1 MEEAMPSTKKS
12 SAAKRTASTKKQVI
26 GTRVKI
32 TLDDSRSKE
41 CLILETPTDQMI
53 TLSSARGT
61 IEIADGLGNSITL
74 EPAGITIRAA
84 NKVTINA
91 TELKVNATNL
101 VIDSAI
107 SKFNGVVQCD
117 TLISNSVISASY
129 SPGPGNLL

>member
-1 MEEAMPSTKKS
+1 MPSTKKS
-12 SAAKRTASTKKQVI
+12 SAAKKTASTVKQII

-41 CLILETPTDQMI
+41 RLILETPTGQMV

-61 IEIADGLGNSITL
+61 IEIADSLGNSITL
-74 EPAGITIRAA
+74 EPAGVTIRAA

-107 SKFNGVVQCD
+107 SKFNGVVQCN

-129 SPGPGNLL
+129 SPGAGNLI